1 MRLQTSWA
9 DEAVEK
15 MKSCFV
21 IDWHR
26 VSEEAMASILAN
38 LIGEVQQEAF
48 DEGQDEG
55 FESGQ
60 NSLLDAG
67 FIPPS

>member
-1 MRLQTSWA
+1 MRSQTSWA
-9 DEAVEK
+9 NEAVEK

-38 LIGEVQQEAF
+38 LIGEAQLEAF
-48 DEGQDEG
+48 EEGQDKG
-55 FESGQ
+55 FKSGQ
-60 NSLLDAG
+60 NNMLDAG
-67 FIPPS
+67 FHQ